1 MPFNEATQN
10 KFMEFGI
17 EDAGI
22 DAYLNGD
29 ITIDQFHARLA
40 KIWRGLPPL
49 RTSEKGGRS
58 DKEGNIIQVPGS
70 ELQEVITQ
78 PLQ

>member
-1 MPFNEATQN
+1 
-10 KFMEFGI
+10 MEFGI

-49 RTSEKGGRS
+49 RTSEKGGPS
-58 DKEGNIIQVPGS
+58 DQEGNVIQVDGP
-70 ELQEVITQ
+70 ELQKVIRQ